1 MLFLFKYID
10 DLVGKGFEWYVILEL
25 MFYASASQVSMAL
38 PLSILL
44 SSIMTFGNL
53 GESYEL
59 VALKSAGVSLQKI
72 MVPLVILVTIIA
84 IAAFLFSNYMLP
96 KANLKMGSL
105 LYDVRNQRPSFLIK
119 DGIFYNG
126 IDGYSIKANKT
137 DKDSDTLHNVMIY
150 DQTAG
155 NGNINVLLAKTGIMM
170 KSETESMLA
179 LQLYD
184 GTRYEEVNSTGY
196 AQRKEHSRIKF
207 KEYELKLDL
216 SGFSMSRTNED
227 LFKTNYQ
234 MLNVQQ
240 LKTAQDSLVENF
252 DLKTEQ
258 FNTSM
263 KNYFS
268 IFSTTGKSKEK
279 NNRVIKLK
287 NPIFIKNFPDSVQN
301 VIRQASLSNLRNI
314 LSIATASKEDILNT
328 QKLNWRHGVELH
340 RKFTLSV
347 ACLVLF
353 FIGAPLGAIIRKGGL
368 GMPMIVSILF
378 FLVFHIFSVIGEKSG
393 KEGAIPV
400 FAGMWLATFVLT
412 PLGIFLTSR
421 AAKDSA
427 LFDTD
432 FYVKLYKKIIAKF
445 YKPKTVI
452 E

>member
-72 MVPLVILVTIIA
+72 MFPLMILVAFIA
-84 IAAFLFSNYMLP
+84 FGAFLFSNYMLP

-105 LYDVRNQRPSFLIK
+105 LYDVRNQRPAFLIK

-126 IDGYSIKANKT
+126 IDGYSIRVARK
-137 DKDSDTLHNVMIY
+137 DKDGATLHDVMIY

-155 NGNINVLLAKTGIMM
+155 NGNINVLLAKTGVMM
-170 KSETESMLA
+170 TSENESTLG
-179 LQLYD
+179 LKLFD
-184 GTRYEEVNSTGY
+184 GIRYEEVNSNGY
-196 AQRKEHSRIKF
+196 AQRKEHTRIKF

-216 SGFSMSRTNED
+216 SGFQLSRTNED
-227 LFKTNYQ
+227 LFKNNYQ
-234 MLNVQQ
+234 MLNVKQ
-240 LKTAQDSLVENF
+240 LQNAQDSLSLN
-252 DLKTEQ
+252 LTSKTEQ
-258 FNTSM
+258 LNTSI

-268 IFSTTGKSKEK
+268 IYSRSGWANSEIERSIAFKKD
-279 NNRVIKLK
+279 VFLL
-287 NPIFIKNFPDSVQN
+287 NFTDSLQRIV
-301 VIRQASLSNLRNI
+301 REASLSNMRNI
-314 LSIATASKEDILNT
+314 LTIATASKEERMT
-328 QKLNWRHGVELH
+328 TEKLNWRHAIEFH

-368 GMPMIVSILF
+368 GMPMLVSILF

-393 KEGAIPV
+393 KEGALPV
-400 FAGMWLATFVLT
+400 FVGMWLATFVLT
-412 PLGIFLTSR
+412 PLGIFLTSK
-421 AAKDSA
+421 AARDSV
-427 LFDTD
+427 LFDLSSYLK
-432 FYVKLYKKIIAKF
+432 FFKKFRSEKLVKS
-445 YKPKTVI
+445 
-452 E
+452 